1 MCVLLNTPC
10 VTKATSGSIAMSENL
25 SSGLQRL
32 HPYPRHSISEMHSVV
47 SQAPKR
53 SVGGLVKPVCRANQT
68 IQKACHSDG
77 CVIEMDSNSFLVD
90 DHANSNL
97 NLGDRRWL
105 ALFFPQENLEV
116 SPKYLLELL
125 EVSNEQSHKLQ
136 VVSTSPKIN

>member
-10 VTKATSGSIAMSENL
+10 VTVATSENL

-32 HPYPRHSISEMHSVV
+32 HPDPRHSISEMHSVV

-77 CVIEMDSNSFLVD
+77 CATVMASNSFLGD
-90 DHANSNL
+90 EHANSHL
-97 NLGDRRWL
+97 NLSDLRWL
-105 ALFFPQENLEV
+105 ALFFLQESLEV
-116 SPKYLLELL
+116 SPMYLLKFFV
-125 EVSNEQSHKLQ
+125 VSNEQPHKLQ
-136 VVSTSPKIN
+136 IVSTSLKTN

>member
-1 MCVLLNTPC
+1 MCLLLNTPC
-10 VTKATSGSIAMSENL
+10 VTKATSGSFAMSENL

-32 HPYPRHSISEMHSVV
+32 HPYPCHSISEKHSVV

-77 CVIEMDSNSFLVD
+77 CVTVMASNSFLDD

-97 NLGDRRWL
+97 NLGDRKWL
-105 ALFFPQENLEV
+105 ALFFPQESLEV
-116 SPKYLLELL
+116 SPKYLLEFFV
-125 EVSNEQSHKLQ
+125 VSNEQPHKLQ
-136 VVSTSPKIN
+136 LVSTSPKTN